1 MTTSWK
7 SSRRLLLLATQMM
20 RMQTE
25 QQDEEERQSD
35 APVLCQ
41 PQTAPPP
48 RRPSLSFTHPKA
60 SSMVIASVRQQA
72 NPILKYFSSVPFCI
86 APIAPD
92 FLVGVGVCV
101 VFLSLKYHRLHPKQ
115 LLHRLLPLQRSRELS
130 KRFLLLLNDVEGA
143 HASLAQVILHA
154 FHYGFMLIVAA
165 SPAEA
170 AELLQQLKISENR
183 APDLLQ
189 PTLDDRHAPRCFEVL
204 RVLPAVNRADVV
216 SLAKE
221 FGCMR
226 NIFLAQQ
233 EQLQQCPG
241 IGPKKVRSLLA
252 AFQEPFFAEMD
263 ATASAEFSSSATL
276 SVGHS
281 GGCAPGSSSVTCF
294 ITDADLCCA
303 MLFSSFFF
311 LKRGRKGV
319 EDALLSPRNRLHKQQ
334 LDQLQQQQHPANT
347 TAAKQTAAGASAAA
361 A

>member
-1 MTTSWK
+1 MQPEGQHEK
-7 SSRRLLLLATQMM
+7 ELASNAVGT
-20 RMQTE
+20 
-25 QQDEEERQSD
+25 
-35 APVLCQ
+35 PQ
-41 PQTAPPP
+41 PQSAAPPQ
-48 RRPSLSFTHPKA
+48 RLTLAFTHPKA
-60 SSMVIASVRQQA
+60 NMMVVASVRQQA

-154 FHYGFMLIVAA
+154 LHHGFILLVAA

-170 AELLQQLKISENR
+170 AELLQQLKVSENR
-183 APDLLQ
+183 AADALQ
-189 PTLDDRHAPRCFEVL
+189 PTLDGRHAPRCAEAL

-233 EQLQQCPG
+233 QQLQQCPG

-252 AFQEPFFAEMD
+252 AFQEPFFPEAD
-263 ATASAEFSSSATL
+263 LIGAADLAGAATTGILQLPHVRKSSSEAGGQQPKQAADTQ
-276 SVGHS
+276 S
-281 GGCAPGSSSVTCF
+281 GGV
-294 ITDADLCCA
+294 
-303 MLFSSFFF
+303 
-311 LKRGRKGV
+311 V
-319 EDALLSPRNRLHKQQ
+319 EPQHK
-334 LDQLQQQQHPANT
+334 
-347 TAAKQTAAGASAAA
+347 
-361 A
+361 